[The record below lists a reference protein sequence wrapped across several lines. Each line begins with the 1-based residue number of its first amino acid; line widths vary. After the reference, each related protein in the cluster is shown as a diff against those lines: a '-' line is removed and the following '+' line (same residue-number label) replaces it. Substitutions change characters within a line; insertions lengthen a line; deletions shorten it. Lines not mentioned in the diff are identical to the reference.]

1 MADYQYEDFD
11 TYGYIE
17 PVGFTSLYQEC
28 GVKYEEKEVIEPEL
42 TEVDSFIS
50 EKYPNQNIL
59 SIPEDKCL
67 RR

>member
-17 PVGFTSLYQEC
+17 PIGFTSLCQEC
-28 GVKYEEKEVIEPEL
+28 GVKYEEKEAVEPTL
-42 TEVDSFIS
+42 TEVESFVDQ
-50 EKYPNQNIL
+50 KYPSQNIL

-67 RR
+67 RK